1 MLFNK
6 LDYEIYTINKY
17 STLDWKL
24 YLKKN
29 NKFISIFNDIPL
41 KNNDGT
47 FNMICEIPKYTRKK
61 MEINYKE
68 EYSPIKQDINK
79 DGTLRDYN
87 WGDMLFNYG
96 AFPQTWENPHKQSNF
111 INKYGDNDPLDVIDI
126 GDSKSTIGM
135 VYKVKILGILGM
147 IDQDELDWKVI
158 AININDPIA
167 NKLNSIDDINKYKPG
182 VLSTIKEWFR
192 VYKIVDG
199 KDKNEFIFN
208 EQYNDSS
215 FAIKIINETHNEWL
229 DNRELFN
236 HSIMPAKN

>member
-1 MLFNK
+1 
-6 LDYEIYTINKY
+6 
-17 STLDWKL
+17 
-24 YLKKN
+24 
-29 NKFISIFNDIPL
+29 
-41 KNNDGT
+41 
-47 FNMICEIPKYTRKK
+47 
-61 MEINYKE
+61 
-68 EYSPIKQDINK
+68 
-79 DGTLRDYN
+79 
-87 WGDMLFNYG
+87 
-96 AFPQTWENPHKQSNF
+96 
-111 INKYGDNDPLDVIDI
+111 
-126 GDSKSTIGM
+126 M

-208 EQYNDSS
+208 EQYKDSL

-229 DNRELFN
+229 DNRELFS